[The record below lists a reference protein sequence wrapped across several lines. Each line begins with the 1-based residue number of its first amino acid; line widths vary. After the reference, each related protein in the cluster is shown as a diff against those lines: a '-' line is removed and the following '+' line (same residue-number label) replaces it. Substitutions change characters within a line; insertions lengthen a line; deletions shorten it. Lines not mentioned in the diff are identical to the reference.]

1 MRRSDSTGDAVPSA
15 ASTGSNCSV
24 TISIEPEDYL
34 SPNAELRARWRAK
47 QLRSREK
54 ADEFLVESN
63 LLGLC
68 GELAVVAFVRS
79 QLPEGWSAL
88 HLADSSL
95 TNSDISLV
103 SGATTVGLE
112 VKTTHPDRLAAYGRI
127 VDEDQIYSTD
137 ADAYVWCVAKRS
149 VRRPTVTILGWSS
162 VGNVRAQWQSPIY
175 TNSRPVTVDR
185 QPPETFEDWRESRVD
200 RLDYDDETDDYE
212 YLQSAT
218 IPRHDTVQSVD
229 AEADVPTQPTNPGI
243 AFAEGAQP
251 LPGFVRRQPLAR
263 VTAEIRSA
271 SQLVE
276 ALTGGQTRG

>member
-1 MRRSDSTGDAVPSA
+1 M
-15 ASTGSNCSV
+15 

-34 SPNAELRARWRAK
+34 RPNAELQARWRARK
-47 QLRSREK
+47 LRSRDQ
-54 ADEFLVESN
+54 ADEFLIESN

-79 QLPEGWSAL
+79 QLSEGWTAL
-88 HLADSSL
+88 HLADSSS

-127 VDEDQIYSTD
+127 VNEDQIYSTD

-149 VRRPTVTILGWSS
+149 VRRPRVTILGWST
-162 VGNVRAQWQSPIY
+162 VGSVRAHWQSPTY
-175 TNSRPVTVDR
+175 TNSRPVTIDR
-185 QPPETFEDWRESRVD
+185 QPWETLEDWREARVD
-200 RLDYDDETDDYE
+200 RLDYDHDTDGYE

-218 IPRHDTVQSVD
+218 IPPHHTVQSVD
-229 AEADVPTQPTNPGI
+229 AEADVPAQPTNAGI

-263 VTAEIRSA
+263 VTADIRSV
-271 SQLVE
+271 SHLIE
-276 ALTGGQTRG
+276 ALTGG